1 MNMPGFTAATSLYRT
16 RTGIDLEIRWDP
28 KNVPD
33 KNQIIPQR
41 MVCHNLDMIDW
52 WVITG
57 MISEYGG
64 VYCHRH

>member
-16 RTGIDLEIRWDP
+16 RTGIDLKIRWDP
-28 KNVPD
+28 KKVPD

-41 MVCHNLDMIDW
+41 TVCHELDMIDW